1 MQGIC
6 AARMNSPQL
15 STLPPPPALAPIR
28 TLVVDDESVARRGM
42 KLLLSHDPEIEVVG
56 EAASVAEAT
65 EMCAQ
70 LRPELAFLDV
80 QMPGG
85 SGFDVL
91 AALGSGLAPV
101 VVFVTA
107 YDEFALRA
115 FEVSAIDYILKPY
128 DDTRFQSSVNRAKSE
143 VRRRK
148 AATLDERLTR
158 LMDYVRMGE
167 NPPPPGSTTDRI
179 LVKSSG
185 EIFFLKPEEIDWIEA
200 EGDYMKFHVGGKVH
214 LTRETMA
221 KLSTRLDS
229 RRFIRIHRSAIVNVD
244 RVAKIKPALAG
255 DYTVVLQD
263 ETKLKLSRSHHQGLA
278 AIMRK

>member
-1 MQGIC
+1 VHGIR
-6 AARMNSPQL
+6 AARMNTAQL
-15 STLPPPPALAPIR
+15 STLPLPTALAPIR

-65 EMCAQ
+65 ELCAR

-115 FEVSAIDYILKPY
+115 FEVSAIDYVLKPY
-128 DDTRFQSSVNRAKSE
+128 DDARFQSAVTRAKSE

-148 AATLDERLTR
+148 ASTLDERLAR
-158 LMDYVRMGE
+158 LMDYVRIGE
-167 NPPPPGSTTDRI
+167 NPPPAGATTDRI

-185 EIFFLKPEEIDWIEA
+185 EIFFLKPDEIDWIEA
-200 EGDYMKFHVGGKVH
+200 EGDYMKFHVGDKIH

-221 KLSTRLDS
+221 KLSARLDA
-229 RRFIRIHRSAIVNVD
+229 RRFIRIHRSTIVNVD

>member
-1 MQGIC
+1 
-6 AARMNSPQL
+6 MNTAQL
-15 STLPPPPALAPIR
+15 STLPPPAALAPVR
-28 TLVVDDESVARRGM
+28 TLIVDDEAVARRGM
-42 KLLLSHDPEIEVVG
+42 HLLLTRDPEVEVVG
-56 EAASVAEAT
+56 EAAGVAEAT
-65 EMCAQ
+65 EMCAR
-70 LRPELAFLDV
+70 LRPDLAFLDV

-85 SGFDVL
+85 NGFDILTAV
-91 AALGSGLAPV
+91 GSALAPV

-128 DDTRFQSSVNRAKSE
+128 DDNRFQAAVNRAKGE
-143 VRRRK
+143 VRRRNS
-148 AATLDERLTR
+148 ATMEERLAR
-158 LMDYVRMGE
+158 LMDYVQRGDT
-167 NPPPPGSTTDRI
+167 PPSGSATTDRI
-179 LVKSSG
+179 LVKSAG

-214 LTRETMA
+214 LTRETMG
-221 KLSTRLDS
+221 KLSARLDP

-263 ETKLKLSRSHHQGLA
+263 ETKLKLSRSHHEGLA

>member
-1 MQGIC
+1 
-6 AARMNSPQL
+6 MNFPQV
-15 STLPPPPALAPIR
+15 STLPLPPVSAPIR
-28 TLVVDDESVARRGM
+28 ALVVDDEAIARRGM
-42 KLLLSHDPEIEVVG
+42 QQLLGHDPEVEVVG
-56 EAASVAEAT
+56 EAAGVGEAT
-65 EMCAQ
+65 EMCAR

-85 SGFDVL
+85 TGFDVL
-91 AALGSGLAPV
+91 ASLGSGLAPV

-115 FEVSAIDYILKPY
+115 FEVSATDYVLKPY
-128 DDTRFQSSVNRAKSE
+128 DDTRFQAAVNRAKTE

-148 AATLDERLTR
+148 AATWDERLAR
-158 LMDYVRMGE
+158 LMDYVRIGE
-167 NPPPPGSTTDRI
+167 NPPPAGATTDRI

-221 KLSTRLDS
+221 KLSTRLEP
-229 RRFIRIHRSAIVNVD
+229 RRFIRIHRSTIVNID

-263 ETKLKLSRSHHQGLA
+263 ETKLKLSRSHHEGLA